1 MKNYIVIGA
10 TSGIG
15 EVCAKKLSG
24 KDNTLVI
31 VGRNEEKL
39 DWLKNT
45 LSGNIIPVQYDLSD
59 LYNIKEIYNPVP
71 IEHTPLYSAFTPLA
85 ILFPSIVTLSDNE

>member
-31 VGRNEEKL
+31 VGTETKRSL
-39 DWLKNT
+39 I
-45 LSGNIIPVQYDLSD
+45 G
-59 LYNIKEIYNPVP
+59 
-71 IEHTPLYSAFTPLA
+71 
-85 ILFPSIVTLSDNE
+85 